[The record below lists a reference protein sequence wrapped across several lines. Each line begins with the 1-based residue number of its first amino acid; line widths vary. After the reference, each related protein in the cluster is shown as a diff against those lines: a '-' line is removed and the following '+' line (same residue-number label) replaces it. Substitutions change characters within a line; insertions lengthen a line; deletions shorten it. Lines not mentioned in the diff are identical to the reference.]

1 MITGPTISSGAA
13 GVAAGAGFATRRAR
27 SADDGATGWRVG
39 AGVGSPK
46 GGGAETGVRGAT
58 VDSAFAGG
66 LSRASG
72 DSSGGGGVSW
82 ARAGAAARTDKAE
95 SRTRAGRDE
104 RGIEGNRRRYTR
116 EGCSKVARL
125 KIKGFRPGRG
135 EADGFGG

>member
-13 GVAAGAGFATRRAR
+13 GLATRRAR
-27 SADDGATGWRVG
+27 SAAGGVAG
-39 AGVGSPK
+39 AGAAAGAGSPM
-46 GGGAETGVRGAT
+46 GGGADTGVRGAT
-58 VDSAFAGG
+58 GVEGGSAVAGG

-72 DSSGGGGVSW
+72 ESSVGGGVSW
-82 ARAGAAARTDKAE
+82 ARAGATARTDKAE

-104 RGIEGNRRRYTR
+104 RGIEGDRRRYTR

-135 EADGFGG
+135 AADGFGG